1 MLSSLSLKM
10 TYVDKQEEKIY
21 IPYPGKLH
29 DLVLQ
34 KPVFSASLELL
45 CSRATVT
52 VIISLRRNML
62 GTVFKRDLCVL
73 SFSGVTD
80 NNIKILTC

>member
-10 TYVDKQEEKIY
+10 TCADKQEEKIY
-21 IPYPGKLH
+21 TPYLGKLH

-52 VIISLRRNML
+52 IIISLRRNML

-73 SFSGVTD
+73 SLVSLIT
-80 NNIKILTC
+80 I